1 MNLLINGRWRLSL
14 SELEKRTEEKDKDS
28 FLYWI
33 NHSFGATQQHVAG
46 QLKAVQ
52 KTKEICPDIK
62 TVNEHFAGS
71 GIGTMILQKLLNPD
85 HHNAWDIDPICVEN
99 LQFNHPEVNIS
110 LGDARETTL
119 ETEPADFAVL
129 DFNRFTATRINLWRK
144 QLNTIFGN
152 QPQAVYLCD
161 TGLSRVPLLK
171 QYYSEALGQ
180 VVTNRENYLNA
191 YSTYFFNTYGYAMRF
206 AAYSN
211 FACMIFMPSD
221 KDRRPELYKLNKD
234 DGVVALQTW

>member
-152 QPQAVYLCD
+152 QPANLLGKDPVK
-161 TGLSRVPLLK
+161 TGIGV
-171 QYYSEALGQ
+171 
-180 VVTNRENYLNA
+180 
-191 YSTYFFNTYGYAMRF
+191 FNQHDF
-206 AAYSN
+206 P
-211 FACMIFMPSD
+211 C
-221 KDRRPELYKLNKD
+221 
-234 DGVVALQTW
+234 